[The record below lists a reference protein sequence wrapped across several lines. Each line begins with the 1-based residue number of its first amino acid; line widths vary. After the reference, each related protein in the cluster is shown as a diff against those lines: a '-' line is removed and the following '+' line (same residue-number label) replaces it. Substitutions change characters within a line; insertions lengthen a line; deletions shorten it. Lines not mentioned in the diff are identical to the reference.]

1 MKRIGIAVLCL
12 ALLLC
17 SCGSGEEQAEKI
29 RNYYAVPAKI
39 TMEAEAVFHLP
50 KESRC
55 FRLRCV
61 SEPEGA
67 TTTVLAPEELEG
79 LSATAAGE
87 ELLVNWAGAA
97 VPVCGQK
104 VLSPAVCIPWML
116 RAAAEGYLT
125 EAGEENLEGAD
136 CLRLALDTTAPDG
149 EKILCTI
156 WFSKDG
162 WVPCYT
168 EFSKGGIL
176 RLTLRTLS
184 FAREEKEG

>member
-1 MKRIGIAVLCL
+1 MKRIGICTLCL

-17 SCGSGEEQAEKI
+17 SCGTGEEQAEKI
-29 RNYYAVPAKI
+29 QNYYAAPAKI

-50 KESRC
+50 EESRC
-55 FRLRCV
+55 FHLRCI

-67 TTTVLAPEELEG
+67 TTTVMAPEELEG

-97 VPVCGQK
+97 VPVCRQK

-125 EAGEENLEGAD
+125 EAGEENLEGTD
-136 CLRLALDTTAPDG
+136 CLRLSLDTTTPDG

-156 WFSKDG
+156 WIAEDG

-168 EFSKGGIL
+168 EFSEDGVL
-176 RLTLRTLS
+176 LLTLRTLS